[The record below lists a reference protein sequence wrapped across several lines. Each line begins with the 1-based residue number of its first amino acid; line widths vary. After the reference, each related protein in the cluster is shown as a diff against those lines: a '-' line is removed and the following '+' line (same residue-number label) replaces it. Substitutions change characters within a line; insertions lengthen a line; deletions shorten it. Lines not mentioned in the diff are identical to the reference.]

1 MPPSIDLPA
10 PSPDEAAHSA
20 RLLAALRAEIAADGP
35 LDFARYMERVLYAPG
50 LGYYS
55 AGRTKFGAAG
65 DFTTAPELGTVF
77 ARCVARAL
85 APVLGDG
92 RCFLELGAG
101 SGAFAAAALAEWER
115 LGVLPDEYLVLE
127 TSADLRAR
135 QAAAL
140 AARAPILAARV
151 RWLDAPPQAAWR
163 GALFANEVVDALPVR
178 QFCWRG
184 ARGLFAR
191 CVDAAPDGGLRV
203 VEREAD
209 VALREAFGRAID
221 DVDALPVPY
230 VSELAP
236 QLPAWFDAVAGTL
249 AEGVALFVDYGY
261 PRAEYYL
268 PQRAMG
274 TLVCHYRH
282 RAHADPLWMPGLC
295 DVTAFVD
302 FTALAA
308 AGHAA
313 GFDPAC
319 YASQAQFLLAA
330 GLAEV
335 ADSAAIAD
343 AATRLALAQEL
354 RMLTLPGEMGERF
367 KALAFLR
374 GVDHA
379 RLPWLAVDQGHRL

>member
-1 MPPSIDLPA
+1 MGRSLDLPT

-20 RLLAALRAEIAADGP
+20 RLLAALRDEIAREGP

-65 DFTTAPELGTVF
+65 DFVTAPELGSVF

-85 APVLGDG
+85 SPALGAG

-115 LGVLPDEYLVLE
+115 LGALPDEYLVLE
-127 TSADLRAR
+127 TSADLRER
-135 QAAAL
+135 QAATL
-140 AARAPILAARV
+140 AERAPRLADRV
-151 RWLDAPPQAAWR
+151 RWLEAPPAAPWR

-178 QFCWRG
+178 LFCWRG
-184 ARGLFAR
+184 EEGLFAR
-191 CVDAAPDGGLRV
+191 AVDVDGGGALRI
-203 VEREAD
+203 VERPAD
-209 VALREAFGRAID
+209 AALREAFAAAVED
-221 DVDALPVPY
+221 PSELPVPY
-230 VSELAP
+230 VSEVVPNLD
-236 QLPAWFDAVAGTL
+236 AWFAAVAGTL

-261 PRAEYYL
+261 PRREYYL
-268 PQRAMG
+268 PQRATG

-295 DVTAFVD
+295 DLTAFVD
-302 FTALAA
+302 FTALAG

-313 GFDPAC
+313 GFEPAC
-319 YASQAQFLLAA
+319 YASQARFLIAA

-335 ADSAAIAD
+335 ADTGAVAD
-343 AATRLALAQEL
+343 AAARLALAQEI

-367 KALAFLR
+367 KALALLR
-374 GVDHA
+374 GFDAA
-379 RLPWLAVDQGHRL
+379 RLPWLAIDEGFRL